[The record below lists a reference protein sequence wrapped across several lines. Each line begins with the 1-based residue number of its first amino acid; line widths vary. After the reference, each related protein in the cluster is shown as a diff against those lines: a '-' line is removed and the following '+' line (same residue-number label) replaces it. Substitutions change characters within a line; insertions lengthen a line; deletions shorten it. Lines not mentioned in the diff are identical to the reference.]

1 MFSRQKRRTATG
13 ASGWRFFFFK
23 RNSPRVRRNPR
34 RVANPETRR
43 GEARLGTQRAGVGR
57 ASRRRSRA
65 RSRAATRP
73 APPRVVQNF
82 ASRAT
87 FAFAHLD
94 LLGHRLDLVLRV
106 RHPDQVAVR
115 HQVEGVAR
123 RAHLLVHLVPAAD
136 GGVVVRVEHA
146 LVRPGIL
153 RAVQAVLGLVRERDA
168 REAEQRRGRRPHRG
182 EPLTGGPAG
191 LGRGAR
197 RGGTRGGGR
206 RGPSRAGGLSGEAE
220 HRDARLATERP
231 LPCARRCDDRA
242 RGCGPSAVTHTQ
254 RRQTQRGCAKKNL
267 ARIRGQPRSIRN
279 RARTNERTFPMKFHR
294 RHLSRSSGRAIREP
308 AHSWRE
314 NRARSPTR
322 PRAARP
328 RVARRRRAL
337 SDPNKTFHRSID

>member
-1 MFSRQKRRTATG
+1 M
-13 ASGWRFFFFK
+13 
-23 RNSPRVRRNPR
+23 
-34 RVANPETRR
+34 
-43 GEARLGTQRAGVGR
+43 GTQRAGVGR

-73 APPRVVQNF
+73 ATRRVVQNF

-191 LGRGAR
+191 LGRGAG

-206 RGPSRAGGLSGEAE
+206 SGPNRAGGLSGEAE

-254 RRQTQRGCAKKNL
+254 RHKPSEDARKKNL
-267 ARIRGQPRSIRN
+267 ARIRGQPRN

-308 AHSWRE
+308 AHSWR
-314 NRARSPTR
+314 SPTPPR
-322 PRAARP
+322 EPRADASRGAAAHCRTQKIP
-328 RVARRRRAL
+328 
-337 SDPNKTFHRSID
+337 